1 MNYYNPSQS
10 WHAGSELWSVK
21 AFVCCLSYHGRW
33 NSHSTVVTWPDTP
46 LSAPACIFYLQRMFC
61 LFMCYHHCINGKI
74 GISFL
79 SLGFWPA
86 CFLLVMEAMPREDE
100 QVALCQTTTLHHSLP
115 SQCQSPGTMSW
126 QTQKMKRE
134 AIFSILHLKAVLSC
148 SHFAL

>member
-33 NSHSTVVTWPDTP
+33 NSHSATVTWPDTP
-46 LSAPACIFYLQRMFC
+46 LSALACIFYLQRMFC
-61 LFMCYHHCINGKI
+61 LFTCYHHCINGKI

-86 CFLLVMEAMPREDE
+86 FFSLMMEAMPREGS
-100 QVALCQTTTLHHSLP
+100 VALALSQTTTAHHSLS
-115 SQCQSPGTMSW
+115 SQCQLAGAMPW
-126 QTQKMKRE
+126 QVRKCFLVYTLCC
-134 AIFSILHLKAVLSC
+134 AFW
-148 SHFAL
+148 ALTTYAHC